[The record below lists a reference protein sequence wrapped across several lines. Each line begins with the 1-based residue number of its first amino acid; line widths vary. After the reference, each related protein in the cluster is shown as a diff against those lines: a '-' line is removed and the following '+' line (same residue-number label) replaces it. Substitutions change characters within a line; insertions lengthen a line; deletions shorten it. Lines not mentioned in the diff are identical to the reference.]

1 MERWVGGYKDGWIAE
16 QPQHRAVSPCI
27 VSPGQGT
34 QGGAEWYSR
43 ASEGIVTGTE
53 MTPGLSPRPGPP
65 TSPLSP
71 PPATLQH
78 SPGLGAASR
87 LLPCK
92 LHGFSLL
99 SAPVSGHEDQ
109 RRVHGDIEQAQFCA
123 AIYKANWNTAVPLGS
138 WRGVLCC
145 TPSRKRA
152 LLHLLS
158 APLFTVVVQSLSRV
172 RLFATSWT
180 AAPRASLS
188 ITNFQSCLKLM
199 SIESVMPSSHLI
211 LCRPLLL
218 LPSILHSIRV
228 FSGESLFTSGG
239 QSIGASTSASVLSV
253 NIQD

>member
-138 WRGVLCC
+138 WRGSCAAP
-145 TPSRKRA
+145 PSARELSCICSQPLSS
-152 LLHLLS
+152 LL
-158 APLFTVVVQSLSRV
+158 LFSHSVVSDSLQPHGPQHPGPPCPSPTSRV
-172 RLFATSWT
+172 VS
-180 AAPRASLS
+180 
-188 ITNFQSCLKLM
+188 NSC
-199 SIESVMPSSHLI
+199 PSS
-211 LCRPLLL
+211 
-218 LPSILHSIRV
+218 
-228 FSGESLFTSGG
+228 
-239 QSIGASTSASVLSV
+239 Q
-253 NIQD
+253 